1 MRRGGCAIRVVWYNR
16 VLRGKRHCHREE
28 AGRHIV
34 IDSDLQFIPAR
45 RALVLLV
52 LAYIVLAVAVSVIN
66 PLFESPDEI
75 RHYRYVRV
83 LVTERRLPIQ
93 GSETVRSQSHHPPLY
108 YALSALLSGW
118 VPSSHDG
125 EFQQATNPFWGYR
138 SFATGVD
145 NKLQYW
151 HGPVEPWGG
160 GYFAALLSRWVNVAI
175 GAATIAATYALACR
189 SLQGEHG
196 RADSPD
202 AGPRLALAAAA
213 IVAFNPQFI
222 YLSAAINND
231 VIAALAGAGIL
242 LASVIVIR
250 EGPSIRNLVALG
262 VVSGLGLL
270 TKLQVGAL
278 GIPVM
283 LALVLAAWQSRD
295 RTRWMRSLLRGLIVV
310 GSAVLIVSGWWFW
323 RNLRLYGEPTGL
335 RMQQALWGGRSVAT
349 NLWAIWQGLPQVWA
363 SLWGQFGYGQIPLP
377 SWMMTGLLVVV
388 LICLGGYALR
398 RPPVY
403 DRRTIG
409 LLAIAVLVAVAAV
422 VIYTA
427 ANPAG
432 AMGRF
437 LFPVLPALAVIIVGG
452 LARLSGRAELTCRLV
467 VGMMASFAAVALV
480 GYLWP
485 AVSYPPRRDG
495 APAAAQVGTIA
506 EILNVTVQ
514 ETEVSA
520 GEPVFVEVTWRPLQW
535 TEEPLAVFVH
545 LVDEA
550 GVLVAQRDTWPGL
563 GRAPTT
569 SWRAGVPFADTYRVD
584 LPETVY
590 TPNVL
595 AVELGL
601 YGGTTGRIPIDSGDG
616 ILVDSWRVGSVRVAA
631 SEGVWPNSVDIS
643 FENQLWLVGYEVTP
657 RVVGPGESFTLTTVW
672 RVPDAASPDLHL
684 FAQVFDA
691 QWRVWGSQ
699 DGGHPDWITG
709 YVTDTRRITLIP
721 DTPPGTYPVNVGVL
735 AEGRRLNVLGQ
746 DGRPAA
752 GYVALGPIRV
762 R

>member
-1 MRRGGCAIRVVWYNR
+1 MRAGGRGCAIRVVWYNR

-34 IDSDLQFIPAR
+34 VDSDLQFIPAR

-250 EGPSIRNLVALG
+250 EGPSIRNL
-262 VVSGLGLL
+262 SG
-270 TKLQVGAL
+270 
-278 GIPVM
+278 P
-283 LALVLAAWQSRD
+283 WCCFR
-295 RTRWMRSLLRGLIVV
+295 
-310 GSAVLIVSGWWFW
+310 
-323 RNLRLYGEPTGL
+323 
-335 RMQQALWGGRSVAT
+335 
-349 NLWAIWQGLPQVWA
+349 
-363 SLWGQFGYGQIPLP
+363 
-377 SWMMTGLLVVV
+377 
-388 LICLGGYALR
+388 
-398 RPPVY
+398 
-403 DRRTIG
+403 
-409 LLAIAVLVAVAAV
+409 
-422 VIYTA
+422 
-427 ANPAG
+427 AG
-432 AMGRF
+432 A
-437 LFPVLPALAVIIVGG
+437 VGE
-452 LARLSGRAELTCRLV
+452 ARS
-467 VGMMASFAAVALV
+467 
-480 GYLWP
+480 
-485 AVSYPPRRDG
+485 
-495 APAAAQVGTIA
+495 
-506 EILNVTVQ
+506 
-514 ETEVSA
+514 
-520 GEPVFVEVTWRPLQW
+520 RPL
-535 TEEPLAVFVH
+535 VS
-545 LVDEA
+545 
-550 GVLVAQRDTWPGL
+550 R
-563 GRAPTT
+563 
-569 SWRAGVPFADTYRVD
+569 
-584 LPETVY
+584 
-590 TPNVL
+590 
-595 AVELGL
+595 
-601 YGGTTGRIPIDSGDG
+601 
-616 ILVDSWRVGSVRVAA
+616 
-631 SEGVWPNSVDIS
+631 
-643 FENQLWLVGYEVTP
+643 
-657 RVVGPGESFTLTTVW
+657 
-672 RVPDAASPDLHL
+672 
-684 FAQVFDA
+684 
-691 QWRVWGSQ
+691 
-699 DGGHPDWITG
+699 
-709 YVTDTRRITLIP
+709 
-721 DTPPGTYPVNVGVL
+721 
-735 AEGRRLNVLGQ
+735 
-746 DGRPAA
+746 
-752 GYVALGPIRV
+752 
-762 R
+762 

>member
-1 MRRGGCAIRVVWYNR
+1 M
-16 VLRGKRHCHREE
+16 
-28 AGRHIV
+28 
-34 IDSDLQFIPAR
+34 
-45 RALVLLV
+45 LLV
-52 LAYIVLAVAVSVIN
+52 LAYTVLAVAVSVIN

-83 LVTERRLPIQ
+83 LVTEHRLPVQ
-93 GSETVRSQSHHPPLY
+93 GTETVRSQSHHPPLY

-125 EFQQATNPFWGYR
+125 EFQQAINPFWGYR
-138 SFATGVD
+138 SFSTGVD

-151 HGPVEPWGG
+151 HAPVEPWGG

-175 GAATIAATYALACR
+175 GAATIVVTYALAWQALWGECR
-189 SLQGEHG
+189 

-202 AGPRLALAAAA
+202 VRPKLALAAAA

-231 VIAALAGAGIL
+231 TIAALAGAGIL
-242 LASVIVIR
+242 WASVVVTR
-250 EGPSIRNLVALG
+250 DGPSIRNLVILG
-262 VVSGLGLL
+262 AVSGLGLL
-270 TKLQVGAL
+270 AKLQVGAL
-278 GIPVM
+278 GIPVI

-295 RTRWMRSLLRGLIVV
+295 WTRWIRSLLRSLIVV
-310 GSAVLIVSGWWFW
+310 GSVVLIVSGWWFW
-323 RNLRLYGEPTGL
+323 RNLRVYGEPTGL

-377 SWMMTGLLVVV
+377 GWMTTGLLVVV
-388 LICLGGYALR
+388 LISLGGYVLH
-398 RPPVY
+398 RPPLY

-409 LLAIAVLVAVAAV
+409 LLAIAILVAAAAV

-452 LARLSGRAELTCRLV
+452 LLQWSGCADLTCRILV
-467 VGMMASFAAVALV
+467 GTMASFAAVALV

-485 AVSYPPRRDG
+485 AVSYPPRRGD
-495 APAAAQVGTIA
+495 APAVAQVGTIA
-506 EILNVTVQ
+506 EILSVTVR

-520 GEPVFVEVTWRPLQW
+520 GEPVFLEVIWRPLQW
-535 TEEPLAVFVH
+535 TEEPLAVYVH

-550 GVLVAQRDTWPGL
+550 GVLVAQRDSWPGL

-584 LPETVY
+584 LTETVY
-590 TPNVL
+590 TPNIL
-595 AVELGL
+595 AVEVGL
-601 YGGTTGRIPIDSGDG
+601 YGETTGRIPIDRGNG
-616 ILVDSWRVGSVRVAA
+616 IPVDSLRAGSVRVAA

-643 FENQLWLVGYEVTP
+643 FDDQLWLVGYEVTP
-657 RVVGPGESFTLTTVW
+657 RVVAPGESLTLTTVW
-672 RVPDAASPDLHL
+672 RVPEAVSPDLHL

-691 QWRVWGSQ
+691 QWRVWGSK
-699 DGGHPDWITG
+699 DGGHPDWVTG
-709 YVTDTRRITLIP
+709 YVTDTRQITLIP

-735 AEGRRLNVLGQ
+735 AGGQRLDVLGR

-752 GYVALGPIRV
+752 DYVALGPVRV

>member
-1 MRRGGCAIRVVWYNR
+1 M
-16 VLRGKRHCHREE
+16 
-28 AGRHIV
+28 
-34 IDSDLQFIPAR
+34 
-45 RALVLLV
+45 
-52 LAYIVLAVAVSVIN
+52 
-66 PLFESPDEI
+66 
-75 RHYRYVRV
+75 
-83 LVTERRLPIQ
+83 
-93 GSETVRSQSHHPPLY
+93 
-108 YALSALLSGW
+108 
-118 VPSSHDG
+118 
-125 EFQQATNPFWGYR
+125 
-138 SFATGVD
+138 
-145 NKLQYW
+145 
-151 HGPVEPWGG
+151 GG

-270 TKLQVGAL
+270 AKLQVGAL

-295 RTRWMRSLLRGLIVV
+295 RTRWMRSMLRSLIVV

-427 ANPAG
+427 AKPCWGYGTVPISCVAG
-432 AMGRF
+432 PGRDHRWW
-437 LFPVLPALAVIIVGG
+437 AGTA
-452 LARLSGRAELTCRLV
+452 
-467 VGMMASFAAVALV
+467 
-480 GYLWP
+480 
-485 AVSYPPRRDG
+485 
-495 APAAAQVGTIA
+495 VGTRRTDLPSCGWNDGELRGGCAGWISLA
-506 EILNVTVQ
+506 GCILP
-514 ETEVSA
+514 S
-520 GEPVFVEVTWRPLQW
+520 P
-535 TEEPLAVFVH
+535 
-545 LVDEA
+545 
-550 GVLVAQRDTWPGL
+550 QR
-563 GRAPTT
+563 
-569 SWRAGVPFADTYRVD
+569 WRASCSSGWHHSR
-584 LPETVY
+584 
-590 TPNVL
+590 
-595 AVELGL
+595 
-601 YGGTTGRIPIDSGDG
+601 DSERHGARD
-616 ILVDSWRVGSVRVAA
+616 R
-631 SEGVWPNSVDIS
+631 
-643 FENQLWLVGYEVTP
+643 
-657 RVVGPGESFTLTTVW
+657 GE
-672 RVPDAASPDLHL
+672 
-684 FAQVFDA
+684 
-691 QWRVWGSQ
+691 
-699 DGGHPDWITG
+699 
-709 YVTDTRRITLIP
+709 RR
-721 DTPPGTYPVNVGVL
+721 
-735 AEGRRLNVLGQ
+735 
-746 DGRPAA
+746 
-752 GYVALGPIRV
+752 
-762 R
+762 